1 MSESGAFHI
10 MMDFLLKRLIKD
22 YDNIQDQAV
31 RTRYGVVS
39 GLVGIIVNLLLFAGK
54 GIVGLLSSSVS
65 IVADA
70 INNLS
75 DAGSSI
81 ITLLG
86 FKIASKPADKDHPF
100 GHGRSEYVAGLIIA
114 FLILLLGFELGKSSV
129 EKILHPE
136 AVDATLVTI
145 LILVGSILCK
155 IWLCLF
161 NRKLGKRID
170 STTILATSQDSLN
183 DVVATSAVL
192 LSTVI
197 SMVTPLE
204 LDGYMGVLVAL
215 FILKSGI
222 DVVKDTLNP
231 LLGEAPDT
239 GLVTMISRELLS
251 YEGVIGIHDL
261 VVHNYGPGHIFA
273 TVHIEVDS
281 SADILISHDIV
292 DNIERDFAANHGI
305 QLVGHLDP
313 LVTDNETVNQLREL
327 TLTCVRAVNPSLSIH
342 DFRAVVG
349 ETHTNLIF
357 DVMVPVDCPVDN
369 RNLCLEIERE
379 IKAKDTKLFTVI
391 TVDRGYEVD
400 YSKR

>member
-1 MSESGAFHI
+1 MT
-10 MMDFLLKRLIKD
+10 DFLMKRLIKD
-22 YDNIQDQAV
+22 YDQVQDPAV
-31 RTRYGVVS
+31 RSRYGMAS
-39 GLVGIIVNLLLFAGK
+39 GIVGILVNLLLFAGK
-54 GIVGLLSSSVS
+54 GIVGLLSASIS
-65 IVADA
+65 IVTDA
-70 INNLS
+70 FNNLS

-114 FLILLLGFELGKSSV
+114 FLILILGFELGKSSI

-136 AVDATLVTI
+136 AVDASIVTVII
-145 LILVGSILCK
+145 LIGSILCK
-155 IWLCLF
+155 VWLCLF

-170 STTILATSQDSLN
+170 SSTILATSQDSLN

-197 SMVTPLE
+197 SMLTPLE

-222 DVVKDTLNP
+222 DVVRDTLNP
-231 LLGEAPDT
+231 LLGEAPDSE
-239 GLVTMISRELLS
+239 LVTMISKEVLS
-251 YEGVIGIHDL
+251 YDGVIGIHDL
-261 VVHNYGPGHIFA
+261 VVHNYGPGRIFA

-281 SADILISHDIV
+281 SVDILISHDIV
-292 DNIERDFAANHGI
+292 DNIERDFAAKHDI

-313 LVTDNETVNQLREL
+313 LVTDDETVNGLKEL
-327 TLTCVRAVNPSLSIH
+327 ALECVRKVNPAMSIH

-349 ETHTNLIF
+349 ETHSNLIF
-357 DVMVPVDCPVDN
+357 DVMVPIDCPITN
-369 RNLCLEIERE
+369 RDLCTEIERQ
-379 IKAKDTKLFTVI
+379 IKTKDNRLFTVI

-400 YSKR
+400 YNER

>member
-1 MSESGAFHI
+1 MT
-10 MMDFLLKRLIKD
+10 DFLLRKMIPD
-22 YDNIQDQAV
+22 YDDTQNPTV
-31 RTRYGVVS
+31 RTRYGMIS
-39 GLVGIIVNLLLFAGK
+39 GLVGIIMNLLLFAGK
-54 GIVGLLSSSVS
+54 GIVGILSSSVS
-65 IVADA
+65 ILADA

-114 FLILLLGFELGKSSV
+114 FLILLLGFELGKSSI
-129 EKILHPE
+129 EKILNPE
-136 AVDATLVTI
+136 AVDANLVT
-145 LILVGSILCK
+145 LAILVASILCK

-170 STTILATSQDSLN
+170 SSTILATSQDSLN

-192 LSTVI
+192 ISTLI
-197 SMVTPLE
+197 SMFTPLE
-204 LDGYMGVLVAL
+204 LDGYMGILVAL

-222 DVVKDTLNP
+222 DVVRDTLNP
-231 LLGEAPDT
+231 LLGEAPDSE
-239 GLVTMISRELLS
+239 LVTQISKRLLS
-251 YEGVIGIHDL
+251 YDGVIGIHDL
-261 VVHNYGPGHIFA
+261 VVHNYGPGRIFA

-281 SADILISHDIV
+281 SVDILISHDIV
-292 DNIERDFAANHGI
+292 DNIERDFASQFGI

-313 LVTDNETVNQLREL
+313 IVTDDDTVNALRAL
-327 TLTCVRAVNPSLSIH
+327 TMDCVKKVNSSLSIH

-357 DVMVPVDCPVDN
+357 DIMVPIDCPSSNMD
-369 RNLCLEIERE
+369 LCQEIERQV
-379 IKAKDTKLFTVI
+379 KMQDPKLFTVI
-391 TVDRGYEVD
+391 TVDRGYTID
-400 YSKR
+400 YQE